1 MSLRK
6 RNKMQA
12 PLFKP
17 QTEWFPP
24 DDFPDLSKYN
34 EIAIDLETKDP
45 DLKTKGSSSMRGQ
58 GDVVGIAIAVKDW
71 AGYYPIAHESGPN
84 MERKKVLGWFADV
97 LKTSADKIF
106 HNAIYDM
113 CWIHRLG
120 LTVHGTVI
128 DTMVMTSLVDENRFR
143 YDLNSVAQH
152 YTGMGKNESA
162 LQEAAKEWGV
172 DPKAEMYKLP
182 AMYVGEYAERDAEVT
197 LALWQELK
205 KEIEHQDLQ
214 SIVEVEQK
222 VFPCILDMKIKGVR
236 VSESQVDQ
244 LDHQLKLS
252 YDKYIKRINDDTGI
266 YPEVWAAKSIE
277 LVCNKLGIDDFDRT
291 EKTQKPS
298 FTKNY
303 LKNHKHPVL
312 RAIASARELDKL
324 KNTFLESIKNYVHNG
339 RIHADIHQ
347 LKGDFGGTITGRLSY
362 SNPNLQQL
370 PNYSNIGKGI
380 RSIFMPEK
388 GHRWGCFD
396 YSQQEPRL
404 VVHYAL
410 ATLGTTGV
418 QSIADKY
425 DEAREN
431 PDDLDIQ
438 LAADFHSMVAEIADI
453 ERGQAKTINLG
464 LFYGMGKAK
473 LQAQLGVTDSVARDL
488 LAAYHH
494 RVPFVKQLI
503 HHTMDRAQQR
513 GWIRTILG
521 RKCRFNM
528 WEPATFGMHKPQ
540 TFEDASIE
548 HGSRNIKRA
557 FTYKALNKLIQGSA
571 ADMTKQAMINL
582 REAGITPM
590 IQLHDE
596 LNVSYENEQEADK
609 IKEIMEQAVPLKV
622 PNKVD
627 FEDGECWGDIVNNRE
642 EEEDK
647 DFF

>member
-1 MSLRK
+1 MIQK
-6 RNKMQA
+6 
-12 PLFKP
+12 PLFTA

-24 DDFPDLSKYN
+24 DDFPDLSKYD

-58 GDVVGIAIAVKDW
+58 GDVVGIAVAVRDW
-71 AGYYPIAHESGPN
+71 SGYYPIAHESGPN
-84 MERKKVLGWFADV
+84 MERKKVLGWFQDV
-97 LKTSADKIF
+97 LKTKADKVF

-120 LTVHGTVI
+120 LTVHGTVV

-143 YDLNSVAQH
+143 YDLNSVAQY

-162 LQEAAKEWGV
+162 LQEAAKDWGV

-214 SIVEVEQK
+214 SIVELEQK
-222 VFPCILDMKIKGVR
+222 VFPCILDMKVKGVR

-252 YDKYIKRINDDTGI
+252 YDKYIKRIHDDTGM

-324 KNTFLESIKNYVHNG
+324 KNTFLESIKNYVYNG

-380 RSIFMPEK
+380 RSIFMPEE

-425 DEAREN
+425 DEAGKN
-431 PDDLDIQ
+431 PYDPDIQ
-438 LAADFHSMVAEIADI
+438 KAADFHSMVAEIADI
-453 ERGQAKTINLG
+453 DRGQAKTINLG

-473 LQAQLGVTDSVARDL
+473 LQAQLGVTDQVAKDL
-488 LAAYHH
+488 LETYHSK
-494 RVPFVKQLI
+494 VPFVKQLI

-528 WEPATFGMHKPQ
+528 WEPASFGMHKPQ
-540 TFEDASIE
+540 TFDDACME

-590 IQLHDE
+590 IQIHDE
-596 LNVSYENEQEADK
+596 LNVSYENEQGADK

>member
-1 MSLRK
+1 MIQK
-6 RNKMQA
+6 
-12 PLFKP
+12 PLFAA

-24 DDFPDLSKYN
+24 DDFPDLSKYD

-58 GDVVGIAIAVKDW
+58 GDVVGIAIAVRDW
-71 AGYYPIAHESGPN
+71 SGYYPIAHESGPN

-97 LKTSADKIF
+97 LKTKADKVF

-120 LTVHGTVI
+120 LTVHGTVV
-128 DTMVMTSLVDENRFR
+128 DTMIMTSLVDENRFR

-252 YDKYIKRINDDTGI
+252 YDKYIKRIHDDTGM

-324 KNTFLESIKNYVHNG
+324 KNTFLESIKNYVYNG

-370 PNYSNIGKGI
+370 PNYTNIGMGI
-380 RSIFMPEK
+380 RSIFMPEE

-431 PDDLDIQ
+431 PDDPDIQ

-473 LQAQLGVTDSVARDL
+473 LQAQLGVTDQVARNL
-488 LAAYHH
+488 LATYHSK
-494 RVPFVKQLI
+494 VPFVKQLI

-540 TFEDASIE
+540 TFENASME

-596 LNVSYENEQEADK
+596 LNVSYENKQEAVK

-627 FEDGECWGDIVNNRE
+627 FEDGECWGDIINNQ
-642 EEEDK
+642 
-647 DFF
+647 

>member
-1 MSLRK
+1 MIQK
-6 RNKMQA
+6 
-12 PLFKP
+12 PLFAA

-24 DDFPDLSKYN
+24 DDFPDLSKYD

-58 GDVVGIAIAVKDW
+58 GDVVGIAIAVRDW
-71 AGYYPIAHESGPN
+71 SGYYPIAHESGPN

-97 LKTSADKIF
+97 LKTKADKVF

-120 LTVHGTVI
+120 LTVHGTVV

-162 LQEAAKEWGV
+162 LQEAAKDWGV

-214 SIVEVEQK
+214 SIVETEQK

-252 YDKYIKRINDDTGI
+252 YDKYIKRIHDDTGI

-303 LKNHKHPVL
+303 LKKHKHPVL

-324 KNTFLESIKNYVHNG
+324 KNTFLESIKNYVYNG
-339 RIHADIHQ
+339 KIHADIHQ

-380 RSIFMPEK
+380 RSIFMPEE

-425 DEAREN
+425 DEAGKN
-431 PDDLDIQ
+431 PDDLEIQ
-438 LAADFHSMVAEIADI
+438 KAADFHSMVAHIADI
-453 ERGQAKTINLG
+453 PRGQAKTINLG

-473 LQAQLGVTDSVARDL
+473 LQAQLGVTDQVAKDL
-488 LAAYHH
+488 LATYHH

-540 TFEDASIE
+540 TFEEASME

-590 IQLHDE
+590 IQIHDE

-642 EEEDK
+642 EEEDE

>member
-1 MSLRK
+1 MIQK
-6 RNKMQA
+6 
-12 PLFKP
+12 PLFTA

-24 DDFPDLSKYN
+24 DDFPDLSKYD

-58 GDVVGIAIAVKDW
+58 GDVVGIAVAVRDW
-71 AGYYPIAHESGPN
+71 SGYYPIAHESGPN
-84 MERKKVLGWFADV
+84 MERKKVLGWFQDV
-97 LKTSADKIF
+97 LKTKADKVF

-120 LTVHGTVI
+120 LTVHGTVV
-128 DTMVMTSLVDENRFR
+128 DTMIMTSLVDENRFR
-143 YDLNSVAQH
+143 YDLNSVAQY

-162 LQEAAKEWGV
+162 LQEAAKDWGV

-214 SIVEVEQK
+214 SIVELEQK
-222 VFPCILDMKIKGVR
+222 VFPCILDMKVKGVR

-252 YDKYIKRINDDTGI
+252 YDKYIKRIHDDTGM

-324 KNTFLESIKNYVHNG
+324 KNTFLESIKNYVYNG

-380 RSIFMPEK
+380 RSIFMPEE

-425 DEAREN
+425 DEAGEN
-431 PDDLDIQ
+431 PYDPDIQ
-438 LAADFHSMVAEIADI
+438 KAADFHSMVAEIADI
-453 ERGQAKTINLG
+453 DRGQAKTINLG

-473 LQAQLGVTDSVARDL
+473 LQAQLGVTDQVAKDL
-488 LAAYHH
+488 LETYHSK
-494 RVPFVKQLI
+494 VPFVKQLI

-528 WEPATFGMHKPQ
+528 WEPASFGMHKPQ
-540 TFEDASIE
+540 TFDDACME

-590 IQLHDE
+590 IQIHDE
-596 LNVSYENEQEADK
+596 LNVSYENEQGADK
-609 IKEIMEQAVPLKV
+609 VKEIMEQAVPLKV

>member
-1 MSLRK
+1 MSLNK

-143 YDLNSVAQH
+143 YDLNSVAQF

-214 SIVEVEQK
+214 SIVELEQK

-252 YDKYIKRINDDTGI
+252 YDKYIKRINDETDI

-370 PNYSNIGKGI
+370 PNYTNIGMGI
-380 RSIFMPEK
+380 RSIFMPEE

-425 DEAREN
+425 DNARDN
-431 PDDLDIQ
+431 PGDLDIQ
-438 LAADFHSMVAEIADI
+438 KAADFHSMVAEIADI
-453 ERGQAKTINLG
+453 PRGQAKTINLG

-540 TFEDASIE
+540 TFEEASLE

-596 LNVSYENEQEADK
+596 LNVSYENEKEADK

-642 EEEDK
+642 EQIDED
-647 DFF
+647 F

>member
-1 MSLRK
+1 MIQR
-6 RNKMQA
+6 
-12 PLFKP
+12 PLFAA

-24 DDFPDLSKYN
+24 DDFPDLSKYD

-58 GDVVGIAIAVKDW
+58 GDVVGIAIAVRDW
-71 AGYYPIAHESGPN
+71 SGYYPIAHESGPN

-97 LKTSADKIF
+97 LKTKADKVF

-120 LTVHGTVI
+120 LTVHGTVV
-128 DTMVMTSLVDENRFR
+128 DTMIMTSLVDENRFR

-324 KNTFLESIKNYVHNG
+324 KNTFLESIKNYVYNG

-370 PNYSNIGKGI
+370 PNYTNIGMGI
-380 RSIFMPEK
+380 RSIFMPEE

-425 DEAREN
+425 DNARDN

-438 LAADFHSMVAEIADI
+438 KAADFHSMVAEIADI
-453 ERGQAKTINLG
+453 PRSQAKTINLG

-473 LQAQLGVTDSVARDL
+473 LQAQLGVTDQVAKDL
-488 LAAYHH
+488 LLAYHSK
-494 RVPFVKQLI
+494 VPFVKQLI

-540 TFEDASIE
+540 TFDDACME

-596 LNVSYENEQEADK
+596 LNVSYENKEEAVK
-609 IKEIMEQAVPLKV
+609 IREIMEQAVPLKV

-627 FEDGECWGDIVNNRE
+627 FEDGECWGDITNNQE
-642 EEEDK
+642 EQVDED
-647 DFF
+647 F

>member
-1 MSLRK
+1 MIQR
-6 RNKMQA
+6 
-12 PLFKP
+12 PLFAA

-24 DDFPDLSKYN
+24 DDFPDLSKYD

-58 GDVVGIAIAVKDW
+58 GDVVGIAIAVRDW
-71 AGYYPIAHESGPN
+71 SGYYPIAHESGPN

-97 LKTSADKIF
+97 LKTKADKVF

-120 LTVHGTVI
+120 LTVHGTVV
-128 DTMVMTSLVDENRFR
+128 DTMIMTSLVDENRFR

-324 KNTFLESIKNYVHNG
+324 KNTFLESIKNYVYNG

-370 PNYSNIGKGI
+370 PNYTKMGMGI
-380 RSIFMPEK
+380 RSIFMPEE

-425 DEAREN
+425 DNARDN

-438 LAADFHSMVAEIADI
+438 KAADFHSMVAEIADI
-453 ERGQAKTINLG
+453 PRSQAKTINLG

-473 LQAQLGVTDSVARDL
+473 LQAQLGVTDQVAKDL
-488 LAAYHH
+488 LLAYHSK
-494 RVPFVKQLI
+494 VPFVKQLI

-540 TFEDASIE
+540 TFDDACME

-596 LNVSYENEQEADK
+596 LNVSYENKEEAVK
-609 IKEIMEQAVPLKV
+609 IREIMEQAVPLKV

-627 FEDGECWGDIVNNRE
+627 FEDGECWGDITNNQE
-642 EEEDK
+642 EQVDED
-647 DFF
+647 F

>member
-1 MSLRK
+1 MIQR
-6 RNKMQA
+6 
-12 PLFKP
+12 PLFAA

-24 DDFPDLSKYN
+24 DDFPDLSKYD

-71 AGYYPIAHESGPN
+71 SGYYPIAHESGPN

-97 LKTSADKIF
+97 LKTNADKIF

-120 LTVHGTVI
+120 FKVHGTIV
-128 DTMVMTSLVDENRFR
+128 DTMIMTSLVDENRFR

-162 LQEAAKEWGV
+162 LQEAAKEWGI

-214 SIVEVEQK
+214 SIVEIEQK

-324 KNTFLESIKNYVHNG
+324 KNTFLESIKNYVYNG

-362 SNPNLQQL
+362 SKPNLQQL
-370 PNYSNIGKGI
+370 PNYTNVGMGI
-380 RSIFMPEK
+380 RSIFMPEE

-418 QSIADKY
+418 ASIADRY
-425 DEAREN
+425 DEAGKN
-431 PDDLDIQ
+431 PDDLDVQ
-438 LAADFHSMVAEIADI
+438 KAADFHSMVAKIADI
-453 ERGQAKTINLG
+453 PRGQAKTINLG

-473 LQAQLGVTDSVARDL
+473 LQAQLGVTDQVARDL
-488 LAAYHH
+488 LATYHSK
-494 RVPFVKQLI
+494 VPFVKQLI

-540 TFEDASIE
+540 TFEDASME

-596 LNVSYENEQEADK
+596 LNVSYENEKEAVK

-627 FEDGECWGDIVNNRE
+627 FEDGECWGDIVNNQE
-642 EEEDK
+642 EQVDED
-647 DFF
+647 F

>member
-1 MSLRK
+1 MIQK
-6 RNKMQA
+6 
-12 PLFKP
+12 PLFAA

-24 DDFPDLSKYN
+24 DDFPDLSKYD

-71 AGYYPIAHESGPN
+71 SGYYPIAHESGPN

-97 LKTSADKIF
+97 LKTKADKVF

-120 LTVHGTVI
+120 LTVHGTVV
-128 DTMVMTSLVDENRFR
+128 DTMIMTSLVDENRFR

-324 KNTFLESIKNYVHNG
+324 KNTFLESIKNYVYNG

-370 PNYSNIGKGI
+370 PNYTNIGMGI
-380 RSIFMPEK
+380 RSIFMPEE

-431 PDDLDIQ
+431 PNDPDIQ

-473 LQAQLGVTDSVARDL
+473 LQAQLGVTDQVARNL
-488 LAAYHH
+488 LATYHSK
-494 RVPFVKQLI
+494 VPFVKQLI

-540 TFEDASIE
+540 TFEDASME

-596 LNVSYENEQEADK
+596 LNVSYENKQEAVK

-627 FEDGECWGDIVNNRE
+627 FEDGECWGDIINNQE
-642 EEEDK
+642 EQVDED
-647 DFF
+647 F

>member
-1 MSLRK
+1 MI
-6 RNKMQA
+6 Q
-12 PLFKP
+12 KP
-17 QTEWFPP
+17 IFTAQSEWFPP
-24 DDFPDLSKYN
+24 DEFPDLSKYD
-34 EIAIDLETKDP
+34 EISIDLETKDP

-58 GDVVGIAIAVKDW
+58 GDVVGVAVAVKNW
-71 AGYYPIAHESGPN
+71 SAYYPIAHESGPN
-84 MERKKVLGWFADV
+84 LERKKVLGWFQDV
-97 LKTSADKIF
+97 LKTNADKIF
-106 HNAIYDM
+106 HNAIYDL

-120 LTVHGTVI
+120 LTVHGTII
-128 DTMVMTSLVDENRFR
+128 DTMIMTSIVNENRFR
-143 YDLNSVAQH
+143 YDLNSVAQD
-152 YTGMGKNESA
+152 YTGMGKSEGA
-162 LQEAAKEWGV
+162 LQDAAKEWGV
-172 DPKAEMYKLP
+172 DAKSEMYKLP
-182 AMYVGEYAERDAEVT
+182 AMYVGEYAEKDAEIT

-205 KEIEHQDLQ
+205 KEIEYQDLQ
-214 SIVEVEQK
+214 SIVNLEQEVL
-222 VFPCILDMKIKGVR
+222 PCILDMKIKGVR
-236 VSESQVDQ
+236 VSEKQVDQ
-244 LDHQLKLS
+244 LEYQLKKS
-252 YDKYIKRINDDTGI
+252 YDHYIKRIHDDTGI

-277 LVCNKLGIDDFDRT
+277 SVCNKLGIDDFDRT
-291 EKTQKPS
+291 EKTKKPS

-303 LKNHKHPVL
+303 LKKHKNPVL

-324 KNTFLESIKNYVHNG
+324 RNTFLESIKNYVYKG

-347 LKGDFGGTITGRLSY
+347 LRGDFGGTITGRLSY

-370 PNYSNIGKGI
+370 PNYTNIGMGI
-380 RSIFMPEK
+380 RSIFMPEE

-425 DEAREN
+425 DLAGQH

-438 LAADFHSMVAEIADI
+438 KEADFHSMVSKIADI
-453 ERGQAKTINLG
+453 PRSQAKTINLG
-464 LFYGMGKAK
+464 LFYGMGRAK
-473 LQAQLGVTDSVARDL
+473 LQGQLGVTEEKAKDL
-488 LAAYHH
+488 LATYHA

-503 HHTMDRAQQR
+503 YNTMDRAQKR

-521 RKCRFNM
+521 RKCRFDM

-540 TFEDASIE
+540 TFEEASLE

-571 ADMTKQAMINL
+571 ADMTKKAMIDL
-582 REAGITPM
+582 RKEGLLPM

-596 LNVSYENEQEADK
+596 LNISFETKQQADR
-609 IKEIMEQAVPLKV
+609 IKEIMEQAVPLKI

-627 FEDGECWGDIVNNRE
+627 FEDGECWGDIVNNE
-642 EEEDK
+642 EEFVDED
-647 DFF
+647 F

>member
-1 MSLRK
+1 MIQK
-6 RNKMQA
+6 
-12 PLFKP
+12 PLFAV

-24 DDFPDLSKYN
+24 DDFPDLSKYD

-58 GDVVGIAIAVKDW
+58 GDVVGIAIAVRDW
-71 AGYYPIAHESGPN
+71 SGYYPIAHESGPN

-97 LKTSADKIF
+97 LKTKADKVF

-120 LTVHGTVI
+120 LTVHGTVV
-128 DTMVMTSLVDENRFR
+128 DTMIMTSLVDENRFR
-143 YDLNSVAQH
+143 YDLNSVAQF

-324 KNTFLESIKNYVHNG
+324 KNTFLESIKNYVYNG

-370 PNYSNIGKGI
+370 PNYTNIGMGI
-380 RSIFMPEK
+380 RSIFMPEE

-431 PDDLDIQ
+431 PDDPGVQ

-473 LQAQLGVTDSVARDL
+473 LQAQLGVTDQVARNL
-488 LAAYHH
+488 LATYHSK
-494 RVPFVKQLI
+494 VPFVKQLI

-540 TFEDASIE
+540 TFEDASME

-596 LNVSYENEQEADK
+596 LNVSYENREEAVK

-627 FEDGECWGDIVNNRE
+627 FEDGECWGDIVNNQE
-642 EEEDK
+642 EQVDED
-647 DFF
+647 F

>member
-1 MSLRK
+1 MIQR
-6 RNKMQA
+6 
-12 PLFKP
+12 PLFAA

-24 DDFPDLSKYN
+24 DDFPDLSKYD

-58 GDVVGIAIAVKDW
+58 GDVVGIAIAVRDW
-71 AGYYPIAHESGPN
+71 SGYYPIAHESGPN

-97 LKTSADKIF
+97 LKTKADKVF

-120 LTVHGTVI
+120 LTVHGTVV
-128 DTMVMTSLVDENRFR
+128 DTMIMTSLVDENRFR

-324 KNTFLESIKNYVHNG
+324 KNTFLESIKNYVYNG

-370 PNYSNIGKGI
+370 PNYTKMGMGI
-380 RSIFMPEK
+380 RSIFMPEE

-425 DEAREN
+425 DNARDN
-431 PDDLDIQ
+431 PDDLGAQ

-453 ERGQAKTINLG
+453 PRSQAKTINLG

-473 LQAQLGVTDSVARDL
+473 LQAQLGVTDQVAKDL
-488 LAAYHH
+488 LLAYHSK
-494 RVPFVKQLI
+494 VPFVKQLI

-540 TFEDASIE
+540 TFDDACME

-596 LNVSYENEQEADK
+596 LNVSYENKEEAVK
-609 IKEIMEQAVPLKV
+609 IREIMEQAVPLKV

-627 FEDGECWGDIVNNRE
+627 FEDGECWGDIINNQE
-642 EEEDK
+642 EQVDED
-647 DFF
+647 F

>member
-1 MSLRK
+1 MIQK
-6 RNKMQA
+6 
-12 PLFKP
+12 PLFAA

-24 DDFPDLSKYN
+24 DDFPDLSKYD

-71 AGYYPIAHESGPN
+71 SGYYPIAHESGPN
-84 MERKKVLGWFADV
+84 MERKKVLGWFEDV
-97 LKTSADKIF
+97 LKTNADKIF

-120 LTVHGTVI
+120 FKVHGTIV
-128 DTMVMTSLVDENRFR
+128 DTMIMTSLVDENRFR
-143 YDLNSVAQH
+143 YDLNSVAQY

-162 LQEAAKEWGV
+162 LQEAAKEWGI

-214 SIVEVEQK
+214 SIVEIEQK
-222 VFPCILDMKIKGVR
+222 VFPCIFDMKIKGVR

-252 YDKYIKRINDDTGI
+252 YDKYIKRINNDTGI

-324 KNTFLESIKNYVHNG
+324 KNTFLESIKNYVYNG

-362 SNPNLQQL
+362 SKPNLQQL
-370 PNYSNIGKGI
+370 PNYTNVGMGI
-380 RSIFMPEK
+380 RSIFMPED

-418 QSIADKY
+418 ASIADRY
-425 DEAREN
+425 DEAGKN
-431 PDDLDIQ
+431 PDDLDVQ
-438 LAADFHSMVAEIADI
+438 KAADFHSMVAKIADI
-453 ERGQAKTINLG
+453 PRGQAKTINLG

-473 LQAQLGVTDSVARDL
+473 LQAQLGVTDQVARDL
-488 LAAYHH
+488 LATYHNK
-494 RVPFVKQLI
+494 VPFVKQLI

-540 TFEDASIE
+540 TFDDACME

-596 LNVSYENEQEADK
+596 LNVSYENKEEADK

-627 FEDGECWGDIVNNRE
+627 FEDGECWGDIVNNQE
-642 EEEDK
+642 EQVDED
-647 DFF
+647 F

>member
-1 MSLRK
+1 
-6 RNKMQA
+6 MQA

-71 AGYYPIAHESGPN
+71 AAYYPIAHESGPN

-214 SIVEVEQK
+214 SIVELEQK

-303 LKNHKHPVL
+303 LKNHGHPVL

-370 PNYSNIGKGI
+370 PNYTNIGMGI
-380 RSIFMPEK
+380 RSIFMPEE

-418 QSIADKY
+418 ASIA
-425 DEAREN
+425 EAYEKGE
-431 PDDLDIQ
+431 
-438 LAADFHSMVAEIADI
+438 ADFHSMVASIADI
-453 ERGQAKTINLG
+453 PRGQAKTINLG

-540 TFEDASIE
+540 TFEEASLE

-596 LNVSYENEQEADK
+596 LNVSYENEAQADK
-609 IKEIMEQAVPLKV
+609 IKQIMEQAVPLKV

-642 EEEDK
+642 EQIDED
-647 DFF
+647 F

>member
-1 MSLRK
+1 MIQK
-6 RNKMQA
+6 
-12 PLFKP
+12 PLFAA

-24 DDFPDLSKYN
+24 DDFPDLSKYD

-58 GDVVGIAIAVKDW
+58 GDVVGIAIAVRDW
-71 AGYYPIAHESGPN
+71 SGYYPIAHESGPN

-97 LKTSADKIF
+97 LKTKADKVF

-120 LTVHGTVI
+120 LTVHGTVV
-128 DTMVMTSLVDENRFR
+128 DTMIMTSLVDENRFR
-143 YDLNSVAQH
+143 YDLNSVAQF

-214 SIVEVEQK
+214 SIVEIEQK

-252 YDKYIKRINDDTGI
+252 YDKYIKRINDDTGM

-324 KNTFLESIKNYVHNG
+324 KNTFLESIKNYVYNG

-370 PNYSNIGKGI
+370 PNYTNIGMGI
-380 RSIFMPEK
+380 RSIFMPEE

-431 PDDLDIQ
+431 PDDPDIQ

-473 LQAQLGVTDSVARDL
+473 LQAQLGVTDQVARDL
-488 LAAYHH
+488 LATYHSK
-494 RVPFVKQLI
+494 VPFVKQLI

-540 TFEDASIE
+540 TFEDASME

-596 LNVSYENEQEADK
+596 LNVSYENKQEAVK

-627 FEDGECWGDIVNNRE
+627 FEDGECWGDIINNQ
-642 EEEDK
+642 EDSVDE
-647 DFF
+647 DF

>member
-1 MSLRK
+1 MIQK
-6 RNKMQA
+6 
-12 PLFKP
+12 PLFAV

-24 DDFPDLSKYN
+24 DDFPDLSKYD

-58 GDVVGIAIAVKDW
+58 GDVVGIAIAVRDW
-71 AGYYPIAHESGPN
+71 SGYYPIAHESGPN

-97 LKTSADKIF
+97 LKTKADKVF

-120 LTVHGTVI
+120 LTVHGTVV
-128 DTMVMTSLVDENRFR
+128 DTMIMTSLVDENRFR

-324 KNTFLESIKNYVHNG
+324 KNTFLESIKNYVYNG

-370 PNYSNIGKGI
+370 PNYTNIGMGI
-380 RSIFMPEK
+380 RSIFMPEE

-431 PDDLDIQ
+431 PDNPDVQ

-473 LQAQLGVTDSVARDL
+473 LQAQLGVTDQVARNL
-488 LAAYHH
+488 LATYHSK
-494 RVPFVKQLI
+494 VPFVKQLI

-540 TFEDASIE
+540 TFEDASME

-596 LNVSYENEQEADK
+596 LNVSYENKQEAVK

-627 FEDGECWGDIVNNRE
+627 FEDGECWGDIINNQE
-642 EEEDK
+642 EQVDED
-647 DFF
+647 F